1 MWFLAYTHN
10 GGVMV
15 RPQKSRL
22 VEIDPK
28 ISYFKPRGVPMID
41 LEQVQLTVDELE
53 ALRLADF
60 LGMSHEEA
68 GKQMG
73 VSRATFGRI
82 VQQARKTVA
91 DALTHGK
98 AISVDGGNYERVG
111 PPTNR
116 IFLCDQCQGRW
127 EEPPATGRPKKC
139 PSCGGQGFHRV
150 AEKG

>member
-1 MWFLAYTHN
+1 
-10 GGVMV
+10 MV

-22 VEIDPK
+22 VNIDPK

-73 VSRATFGRI
+73 VSRATLGRI
-82 VQQARKTVA
+82 IEQARKIVA
-91 DALTHGK
+91 DALIHGK
-98 AISVDGGNYERVG
+98 AISVEGGNYKRVE
-111 PPTNR
+111 PAANR
-116 IFLCDQCQGRW
+116 VFLCDQCQGRW
-127 EEPPATGRPKKC
+127 EEHPGTGRPKKC
-139 PSCGGQGFHRV
+139 PSCEGREFHRIG
-150 AEKG
+150 EKR

>member
-1 MWFLAYTHN
+1 
-10 GGVMV
+10 
-15 RPQKSRL
+15 
-22 VEIDPK
+22 
-28 ISYFKPRGVPMID
+28 MID

-82 VQQARKTVA
+82 IEQARKTVA
-91 DALTHGK
+91 DALIHGK
-98 AISVDGGNYERVG
+98 AISVDGGNYRRVD
-111 PPTNR
+111 PTTNR
-116 IFLCDQCQGRW
+116 AFLCDHCGWRW

>member
-1 MWFLAYTHN
+1 
-10 GGVMV
+10 MV

-41 LEQVQLTVDELE
+41 LEQVELTVDELE

-73 VSRATFGRI
+73 VSRANFGRI
-82 VQQARKTVA
+82 VEQARKTVV
-91 DALTHGK
+91 DGLIHGK
-98 AISVDGGNYERVG
+98 AISVDGGNYKRVD
-111 PPTNR
+111 PRANR
-116 IFLCDQCQGRW
+116 VFVCDRCQHMW
-127 EEPPATGRPKKC
+127 EEPPGTGRPKKC
-139 PSCGGQGFHRV
+139 PSCAGQTFHRV
-150 AEKG
+150 AEKGS